1 MDRAVDSEQNE
12 IGADLAEPSETVDQF
27 CRIERMSRSTFY
39 KLQRAKL
46 GPRVTEVVL
55 PPEPGIKHGKGL
67 HFIRISA
74 QAHREWR
81 AMIAVQQR
89 GQEAWDKYSPLIRPL
104 RYTRVFASLVIPR
117 RVLWSAPPTMRLYAR
132 SLDYS

>member
-1 MDRAVDSEQNE
+1 MSRAVDSEQNE
-12 IGADLAEPSETVDQF
+12 IGADLTEPSETIDHF
-27 CRIERMSRSTFY
+27 CKIERMSRATYY

-81 AMIAVQQR
+81 AMIAQVRASEASGLEAARAHAQR
-89 GQEAWDKYSPLIRPL
+89 VAAAKKSVASPKHISKRARPAQ
-104 RYTRVFASLVIPR
+104 RCGR
-117 RVLWSAPPTMRLYAR
+117 RR
-132 SLDYS
+132 